1 MGVWLGIVS
10 RRCAWKP
17 IFLVS
22 AFQNMAF
29 MFFVNCVTVLKGFLK
44 KKSPEKLKFCKHSVR
59 AVRNPKFRENT
70 VFAGFTESSRVR

>member
-17 IFLVS
+17 IFPIS

-29 MFFVNCVTVLKGFLK
+29 MFFVNCVLIGFLET
-44 KKSPEKLKFCKHSVR
+44 KSPEKLKFCKNSVR
-59 AVRNPKFRENT
+59 AVRNPKFRENAM
-70 VFAGFTESSRVR
+70 FAGFTENSTVR